1 MDDNNESTS
10 ESEYVD
16 ALLAEFG
23 YTDDIE
29 VEEVVFD
36 EAWD

>member
-1 MDDNNESTS
+1 MDDNENTS

-29 VEEVVFD
+29 VEEVLID
-36 EAWD
+36 EVWDA